1 MKAHIAFYKH
11 ILNINNRND
20 AQHNYPLIE
29 LLLNFLAA
37 FFVEKTKFL
46 SIFFS
51 NSEFGMRVYREKIE
65 ARSEGI
71 SLYTFSRISP
81 RKINILKRTKLGPVD
96 LNKFNDINF
105 KKVLLDLTN
114 ILKSA
119 TKMSKKWNKKKSAQN
134 FFILKYVIECFKT
147 SKLYY

>member
-1 MKAHIAFYKH
+1 
-11 ILNINNRND
+11 
-20 AQHNYPLIE
+20 
-29 LLLNFLAA
+29 
-37 FFVEKTKFL
+37 
-46 SIFFS
+46 
-51 NSEFGMRVYREKIE
+51 MRVYREKIE

-119 TKMSKKWNKKKSAQN
+119 TKMSKKWNKKKKCSK
-134 FFILKYVIECFKT
+134 FFYIEICYRV
-147 SKLYY
+147 L

>member
-1 MKAHIAFYKH
+1 MNCKVSRSCCVSSGVCIVLDSASTQTNFRQVFCVKFYVRCNWNFGGFLKAHIAFYKH

-51 NSEFGMRVYREKIE
+51 NSEFGMCGEMK
-65 ARSEGI
+65 
-71 SLYTFSRISP
+71 T
-81 RKINILKRTKLGPVD
+81 TD
-96 LNKFNDINF
+96 
-105 KKVLLDLTN
+105 
-114 ILKSA
+114 
-119 TKMSKKWNKKKSAQN
+119 NKK
-134 FFILKYVIECFKT
+134 
-147 SKLYY
+147 